1 MKHLFLKIIGVL
13 IGMFVATGSA
23 LTGTYAQELNIGEAI
38 DNTMAMLES
47 QPNDPFLR
55 GRLMKLH
62 FVNGAHMLEAQE
74 GMRAS
79 ESFMKAIRVAF
90 DSFGAIPETDEVVV
104 LARYGLAHTA
114 NDRGMSQR
122 TVSLLEEMLM
132 AEPDNWLGRYMLGV
146 VLMSTKNDLAD
157 ISKRRANTDFQRGG
171 QVMRD
176 LWRDSTVPRQFD
188 ISETAAQLTY
198 ERALGLA
205 DAGDIA
211 QAIELLRGLRV
222 TYGSSPSTVRSENYN
237 IRYAL
242 VWMAKET
249 GDEQSALAEIKLILK
264 ENPDFMLPDGTP
276 ITPGPAR

>member
-79 ESFMKAIRVAF
+79 ESFMEAIRVAF
-90 DSFGAIPETDEVVV
+90 ESFVAIPETDEVIV
-104 LARYGLAHTA
+104 LARYGLAHTT
-114 NDRGMSQR
+114 NDQGMVWQ
-122 TVSLLEEMLM
+122 TVLALEEML
-132 AEPDNWLGRYMLGV
+132 ASEPDNWLGRYMLGF
-146 VLMSTKNDLAD
+146 VLMSSVIT
-157 ISKRRANTDFQRGG
+157 SDFQRGG
-171 QVMRD
+171 RVMHD
-176 LWRDSTVPRQFD
+176 LWRDSTISRQFD

-205 DAGDIA
+205 DAGDVA

-249 GDEQSALAEIKLILK
+249 GDEQTALAEIKLILK

-276 ITPGPAR
+276 ITSAPAR